1 MQHIQED
8 SHVLFRKARRAKG
21 SLRAA
26 LEEELVLGHLEIAE
40 GIARNYSGPGR
51 DADDLKQVARL
62 GLLKAVR
69 GFDPDHGA
77 DFPAY
82 AVPTVHG
89 ELKRYLRDS
98 SWMVRPPRHL
108 QDLRTAAIKATSE
121 LAQQLGREPRLHEL
135 ADALAERP
143 EMVAEALNCHGSMR
157 PESLDGTDEG
167 QGLAESLAVSD
178 DGTERTEE
186 LLMLRGAIRELDA
199 KEQQL
204 LFYRYFQEESQRRI
218 GERIGMSQMQVSRA
232 LARTLV
238 KLQRRMLGEQPAPA
252 RQRMRTA

>member
-1 MQHIQED
+1 MHCDED
-8 SHVLFRKARRAKG
+8 DLQCLFRKARHAKG

-26 LEEELVLGHLEIAE
+26 LEEELVLGHLGIAE

-51 DADDLKQVARL
+51 EIDDLQQVARL

-77 DFPAY
+77 DFAAY

-108 QDLRTAAIKATSE
+108 QDLRTAAIKMTPE
-121 LAQQLGREPRLHEL
+121 LAQRLGREPRLQEL
-135 ADALAERP
+135 AAALAESP
-143 EMVAEALNCHGSMR
+143 EAVAEALSCHGSLR
-157 PESLDGTDEG
+157 PESLDGTPEG
-167 QGLAESLAVSD
+167 QSLAESLATD
-178 DGTERTEE
+178 GGTERTEE
-186 LLMLRGAIRELDA
+186 LLMLRGAIREL
-199 KEQQL
+199 EPRERQL

-218 GERIGMSQMQVSRA
+218 GERIGMTQMQVSRA
-232 LARTLV
+232 LARILV
-238 KLQRRMLGEQPAPA
+238 KLQRRVLGEQPAPA
-252 RQRMRTA
+252 RQPMRTA